1 MKSVSVMKVMVLPMK
16 AVVRVW
22 NMEAVVTAFM
32 TKVPVMELTVKA
44 AMVLVMKV
52 VGGDGDIDEGCSA
65 SVSVS

>member
-1 MKSVSVMKVMVLPMK
+1 
-16 AVVRVW
+16 
-22 NMEAVVTAFM
+22 M

-65 SVSVS
+65 SVSVSWLVL